1 MAINPKEWV
10 KDALQY
16 LTEVRGEYRKITWPA
31 QSDALAGSISVVVVV
46 AVITTVLSLIDFS
59 LSFVVQYVL
68 G

>member
-1 MAINPKEWV
+1 MNPTNWV
-10 KDALQY
+10 KDARQY
-16 LTEVRGEYRKITWPA
+16 LMEVRGEYRKITWPT